1 MACGKQREEESFFPA
16 EIMSELNYRRKRED
30 LLVSEPDMQRLGLTW
45 WCRAVYSKCSGLH
58 CVPRRAGSYSKVK
71 SRLGPSQFQ
80 ITRGKNEGVVRK
92 YWIKARRKPSRG
104 LSKSCSPMAYV
115 RDLDDQLLQLRSLYH
130 TSLSWAGSA
139 LLGRYLRAV
148 APLTLSVSQLHTIA
162 SMQGLPCHIPC
173 LCGSP

>member
-1 MACGKQREEESFFPA
+1 MQTRWEMGWVDGSELLQYRDVWEVDSVACGKQREEESFFPA

-80 ITRGKNEGVVRK
+80 ITRGGSE
-92 YWIKARRKPSRG
+92 
-104 LSKSCSPMAYV
+104 
-115 RDLDDQLLQLRSLYH
+115 LY
-130 TSLSWAGSA
+130 LM
-139 LLGRYLRAV
+139 LIR
-148 APLTLSVSQLHTIA
+148 
-162 SMQGLPCHIPC
+162 QGLPFASILRTP
-173 LCGSP
+173 LCVTYVLKV